1 MNSMTEEKPILV
13 ESKEGILWIR
23 LNRPD
28 KLNSMT
34 VEMHGMVCH
43 ALDEAEADESIGA
56 IVITGEGRAF
66 CAGADVGKL
75 GKLTPEEA
83 KEFSEAGHRTVM
95 KILSHPKPVV
105 AAVNGY
111 ALGGG
116 CELATACDFRIASV
130 KARFGQPEINLGIIP
145 GWGGTQLLSKI
156 IGPAKAKEMIFTG
169 SMVGAEEALQIG
181 LVNKVVEV
189 DNLEEEVKS
198 FTMPLSRG
206 PRKAM
211 KEAKILLGED
221 QDLKKSLNAEA
232 EAFSGLFST
241 QDFKEG
247 VAAFLEKR
255 KPDFKGR

>member
-1 MNSMTEEKPILV
+1 
-13 ESKEGILWIR
+13 
-23 LNRPD
+23 
-28 KLNSMT
+28 
-34 VEMHGMVCH
+34 
-43 ALDEAEADESIGA
+43 
-56 IVITGEGRAF
+56 
-66 CAGADVGKL
+66 
-75 GKLTPEEA
+75 
-83 KEFSEAGHRTVM
+83 M